1 MYVNVGK
8 PRRGGGPG
16 WITITAAGS
25 MIIRRRAAAVLP
37 PPAAA
42 ALVANAFSPEN
53 CLH

>member
-1 MYVNVGK
+1 MDHDHSS
-8 PRRGGGPG
+8 
-16 WITITAAGS
+16 WIDDHT
-25 MIIRRRAAAVLP
+25 AAVLP